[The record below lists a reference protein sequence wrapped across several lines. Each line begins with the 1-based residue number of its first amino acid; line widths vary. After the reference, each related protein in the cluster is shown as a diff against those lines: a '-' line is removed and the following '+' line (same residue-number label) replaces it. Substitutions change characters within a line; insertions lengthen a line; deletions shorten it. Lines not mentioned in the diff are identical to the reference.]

1 MKLIGICGGSGTGKT
16 TICNQL
22 VSLGAYVIDADR
34 VAREILRPPVL
45 AQLRRAFGKNIL
57 LADGSL
63 DRKKLGKL
71 VFNDGE
77 QLKKLNEITHPLI
90 TQEILDDIER
100 HREQYDSIVVDAAVL
115 HDAGLD
121 RLCDLTVAVCAPPD
135 TRLSR
140 IMARDG
146 ISREAALARIRAQK
160 DDEYYIKHTDFA
172 VCNGQNADAEA
183 LARTILEK
191 VEQT

>member
-22 VSLGAYVIDADR
+22 ASLGAYVIDADR

-45 AQLRRAFGKNIL
+45 AQLRRAFGENIL

-135 TRLSR
+135 TRPVSYTHLCFSQ
-140 IMARDG
+140 
-146 ISREAALARIRAQK
+146 AADTVPMMSSAS
-160 DDEYYIKHTDFA
+160 
-172 VCNGQNADAEA
+172 
-183 LARTILEK
+183 
-191 VEQT
+191 

>member
-22 VSLGAYVIDADR
+22 ASLGAYVIDADR

-172 VCNGQNADAEA
+172 VCNGQHADAEA